1 MSGNRKR
8 HISYESSQFED
19 GLAILASMLA
29 DMLIG
34 AEKDG
39 PGETTDSLETEVEE
53 KQSPRPL
60 GPSQS

>member
-1 MSGNRKR
+1 
-8 HISYESSQFED
+8 
-19 GLAILASMLA
+19 MLA

-39 PGETTDSLETEVEE
+39 SGETTDSLETEAEE
-53 KQSPRPL
+53 KQLPRPL